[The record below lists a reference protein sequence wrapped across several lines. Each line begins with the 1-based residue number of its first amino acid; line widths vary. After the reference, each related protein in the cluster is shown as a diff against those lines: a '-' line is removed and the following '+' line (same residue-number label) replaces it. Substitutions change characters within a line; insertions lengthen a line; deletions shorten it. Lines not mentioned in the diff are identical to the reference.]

1 VTTPVR
7 LQRRAIDVSA
17 SGTVDFK
24 IETDNRVSV
33 IFFRFADQ
41 RLNSRRAACRSLCA
55 AYADRRCPALNSY
68 HHQTL
73 NSGRRAR
80 REVALNRSRGLVLD
94 AIFVQAPGRHL
105 TIHRLPV
112 IR

>member
-1 VTTPVR
+1 VSTPVR

-17 SGTVDFK
+17 SDTADFK

-68 HHQTL
+68 HHPTL
-73 NSGRRAR
+73 NSGRRAL
-80 REVALNRSRGLVLD
+80 REVALNRSRGSVLD
-94 AIFVQAPGRHL
+94 AIFVQAPRRHL

>member
-1 VTTPVR
+1 VYGARQPPQLDPKQVVSLGSSFTRERDNALR
-7 LQRRAIDVSA
+7 LRRRAIDVSA
-17 SGTVDFK
+17 SDTVDFK

-68 HHQTL
+68 HHPTL
-73 NSGRRAR
+73 NSGRRAL
-80 REVALNRSRGLVLD
+80 REVAQP
-94 AIFVQAPGRHL
+94 I
-105 TIHRLPV
+105 
-112 IR
+112 